1 MKTLIT
7 NTGKA
12 AVILRAFLI
21 YIWLTVLAELSV
33 TDTYYSVYLLC
44 AILGILCLYDNY
56 KTKQVCSGKEK
67 GILWIFSGLFSFSV
81 VLANYSLFEP
91 LSVLQNL
98 FEAVCCLFGGFFLA
112 EAVLIYLLKRLPF
125 AAVGEGKKHPAAVF
139 LTVFGSI
146 ALIDLLYLFFDAYPG
161 ILTTDSVSTIKQ
173 VMHDS
178 SYNNT
183 MPFWHT
189 ITVQLFV
196 RPTLALSGDIN
207 AAIACFHVAQI
218 LFMAACFAYVITTL
232 HQADVP
238 VWFLVGVYAV
248 YAFQPHNIVYSVTLW
263 KDIPFSGAAVLFIT
277 ALYRLLKGIGKS
289 RVWNCVVLILGTL
302 GFSLWRTNGW
312 YAFLVTALLMLFLM
326 GKRQKK
332 LIILMTIVLV
342 VSWLLINP
350 VLTILGVKK
359 TNMAEAFAVPMQQV
373 ARVVAEG
380 RELSQQETDL
390 LSEIFWLDKM
400 PELYDPLT
408 VDPIKFE
415 TFRYDQV
422 PYILE
427 NKGEYLKLYAS
438 LGLKYP
444 GDYLKAWIDETKGYW
459 NGGYF
464 FWIYTKQMDV
474 NPYGI
479 ANTVE
484 DNLIQKLFAA
494 AFRYLEKPAFLQ
506 PLVSIGLHVWA
517 LIACSLINA
526 LKKREEFLLGIPL
539 LVLVAGLWLGTP
551 VYSEFRYA
559 YPIILSMP
567 LILAVTVF
575 GKNTTKENEISVPKE
590 MFVENA
596 DSKPL

>member
-1 MKTLIT
+1 MF
-7 NTGKA
+7 
-12 AVILRAFLI
+12 RSFFL
-21 YIWLTVLAELSV
+21 YIWLTVLAQLSV
-33 TDTYYSVYLLC
+33 TDTYFSVYLLC
-44 AILGILCLYDNY
+44 AVLGIFCLYDNY
-56 KTKQVCSGKEK
+56 KVGRSCEGRQKWA
-67 GILWIFSGLFSFSV
+67 LWVFSALFSSSV
-81 VLANYSLFEP
+81 VFANYQLFEP

-98 FEAVCCLFGGFFLA
+98 FEAGCCLLGGFFLG
-112 EAVLIYLLKRLPF
+112 EAVLVYLLGRLPF
-125 AAVGEGKKHPAAVF
+125 AAAEGGKKYPTAVF
-139 LTVFGSI
+139 LAVFGSI
-146 ALIDLLYLFFDAYPG
+146 ACIDLLYLFFDAYPG

-189 ITVQLFV
+189 MTVQLFV
-196 RPTLALSGDIN
+196 RPVLALTRDIHG
-207 AAIACFHVAQI
+207 AIACFHVAQI
-218 LFMAACFAYVITTL
+218 LFMAACFAYVLTTL
-232 HQADVP
+232 HQMDVP
-238 VWFLVGVYAV
+238 VWFLAGVYAV

-263 KDIPFSGAAVLFIT
+263 KDIPFAGAAVLFIT

-289 RVWNCVVLILGTL
+289 RTWNYVVFVMGAL

-312 YAFLVTALLMLFLM
+312 YAFLVTVLLMLLFM
-326 GKRQKK
+326 GKRPKK
-332 LIILMTIVLV
+332 LIGLMTLVLV

-350 VLTILGVKK
+350 VLTLLGVKG
-359 TNMAEAFAVPMQQV
+359 TNMVEAFAIPMQQV
-373 ARVVAEG
+373 ARVVSEG
-380 RELSQQETDL
+380 RELTPQENDL
-390 LSEIFWLDKM
+390 LSEIFWMDKVADY
-400 PELYDPLT
+400 YDPLT

-422 PYILE
+422 SYILE
-427 NKGEYLKLYAS
+427 NKGEYLKLYLS
-438 LGLKYP
+438 LGMKYP

-484 DNLIQKLFAA
+484 DNLIQNLFAA
-494 AFRYLEKPAFLQ
+494 VFRYLEKPAFLQ

-517 LIACSLINA
+517 LVACTLINA

-559 YPIILSMP
+559 YPLILSMP

-575 GKNTTKENEISVPKE
+575 GKQISHIHKEAK
-590 MFVENA
+590 
-596 DSKPL
+596 

>member
-1 MKTLIT
+1 MKTMIR
-7 NTGKA
+7 NNRKG
-12 AVILRAFLI
+12 AVVFRSFFL

-44 AILGILCLYDNY
+44 AILGVFCLYDNY
-56 KTKQVCSGKEK
+56 KTGRSCQGRKKWV
-67 GILWIFSGLFSFSV
+67 LWIFSALFSSSV
-81 VLANYSLFEP
+81 VFANYMLFTP

-98 FEAVCCLFGGFFLA
+98 FEACCCLMGGFFLG
-112 EAVLIYLLKRLPF
+112 EAVLLYLVDRLPLSI
-125 AAVGEGKKHPAAVF
+125 AAEGKKYPAAVF
-139 LTVFGSI
+139 LTVFASV
-146 ALIDLLYLFFDAYPG
+146 ACIDLLYLFFDAYPG
-161 ILTTDSVSTIKQ
+161 ILTVDSVSTIKQ

-189 ITVQLFV
+189 ITVQLFM
-196 RPTLALSGDIN
+196 RPVLALTGDIH
-207 AAIACFHVAQI
+207 AAVACFHVAQI
-218 LFMAACFAYVITTL
+218 LFMAACFAYVLMTL
-232 HQADVP
+232 HQMDVP
-238 VWFLVGVYAV
+238 VWFLIGVYGV

-263 KDIPFSGAAVLFIT
+263 KDIPFAGAAVLFIT
-277 ALYRLLKGIGKS
+277 ALYRLLQGIGKS
-289 RVWNCVVLILGTL
+289 RTWNYVTFVLGAL

-312 YAFLVTALLMLFLM
+312 YAFLVTVLLMLILM
-326 GKRQKK
+326 GKQQKK
-332 LIILMTIVLV
+332 LIALMALVLA

-350 VLTILGVKK
+350 VLTLLGVKS
-359 TNMAEAFAVPMQQV
+359 TNMVEAFAVPMQQV
-373 ARVVAEG
+373 ARVVSEG
-380 RELSQQETDL
+380 RELTEQENEL
-390 LSEIFWLDKM
+390 LGEIFWMDKVADY
-400 PELYDPLT
+400 YDPLT

-415 TFRYDQV
+415 TFRYNQV

-427 NKGEYLKLYAS
+427 NKGDYLKLYFS

-464 FWIYTKQMDV
+464 FWIYTKEMDA

-479 ANTVE
+479 VNTVE
-484 DNLIQKLFAA
+484 ENLIQKLFAA

-517 LIACSLINA
+517 LVACTLINA
-526 LKKREEFLLGIPL
+526 LKKRKEFLLGIPL

-559 YPIILSMP
+559 YPFILGMP
-567 LILAVTVF
+567 LILAATVF
-575 GKNTTKENEISVPKE
+575 DKEKNR
-590 MFVENA
+590 
-596 DSKPL
+596 

>member
-1 MKTLIT
+1 MRTLIRDT
-7 NTGKA
+7 RKG
-12 AVILRAFLI
+12 AVILRAFFL

-44 AILGILCLYDNY
+44 AVLGVFCLYDNY
-56 KTKQVCSGKEK
+56 KTGRCCEGKQKWA
-67 GILWIFSGLFSFSV
+67 LRIFSAVFSASV
-81 VLANYSLFEP
+81 VFANYELFEP
-91 LSVLQNL
+91 LSVLQNV
-98 FEAVCCLFGGFFLA
+98 FEAGCCLAGGYFLG
-112 EAVLIYLLKRLPF
+112 EAVLVYFLDRLPF
-125 AAVGEGKKHPAAVF
+125 VTGIDGRKYPKAVF
-139 LTVFGSI
+139 LAVFGTI
-146 ALIDLLYLFFDAYPG
+146 AFIDLLYLFFDAYPG
-161 ILTTDSVSTIKQ
+161 ILTVDSVSTIKQ

-189 ITVQLFV
+189 MTVQLFV
-196 RPTLALSGDIN
+196 RPVLALTGDIC
-207 AAIACFHVAQI
+207 AAVACFHVAQI
-218 LFMAACFAYVITTL
+218 LFMAACFAYVMMTL
-232 HQADVP
+232 HQMDVP
-238 VWFLVGVYAV
+238 VWFLAGVYAV

-263 KDIPFSGAAVLFIT
+263 KDIPFAGAAVLFIT
-277 ALYRLLKGIGKS
+277 ALYRLLKGIGNS
-289 RVWNCVVLILGTL
+289 RFLNYLVFVIGAL

-312 YAFLVTALLMLFLM
+312 YAFLVTVLLMVILM

-332 LIILMTIVLV
+332 LILLMTIVLV

-350 VLTILGVKK
+350 VLTLLGVKA
-359 TNMAEAFAVPMQQV
+359 TNMVEAFAVPMQQV
-373 ARVVAEG
+373 ARVVSEG
-380 RELSQQETDL
+380 RELTDRENEL
-390 LSEIFWLDKM
+390 LSEIFWMDKV
-400 PELYDPLT
+400 PDYYDPLT

-422 PYILE
+422 PHILE
-427 NKGEYLKLYAS
+427 HKGDYLKLYVS

-464 FWIYTKQMDV
+464 FWIYTKQMDA

-479 ANTVE
+479 VNTVE
-484 DNLIQKLFAA
+484 GNLIQKLFAA
-494 AFRYLEKPAFLQ
+494 VFRYLEKPAFLQ

-517 LIACSLINA
+517 LVACTLVNA

-567 LILAVTVF
+567 MILAATVF
-575 GKNTTKENEISVPKE
+575 EKKNAK
-590 MFVENA
+590 
-596 DSKPL
+596 

>member
-1 MKTLIT
+1 MKTLIQDT
-7 NTGKA
+7 RKA
-12 AVILRAFLI
+12 AVILRSCFL

-44 AILGILCLYDNY
+44 AIVGIFCLYDNY
-56 KTKQVCSGKEK
+56 KTGRVCEGKQKR
-67 GILWIFSGLFSFSV
+67 ILWVFSALFSTAV
-81 VLANYSLFEP
+81 VFANYPLFEP
-91 LSVLQNL
+91 LAVLQNL
-98 FEAVCCLFGGFFLA
+98 FEAVCCLLGGFFLA
-112 EAVLIYLLKRLPF
+112 EAVLLYLLDRLPF
-125 AAVGEGKKHPAAVF
+125 AIAAKGKKYPAAVF
-139 LTVFGSI
+139 LTVFGII
-146 ALIDLLYLFFDAYPG
+146 ACIDLLYLFFDAYPG
-161 ILTTDSVSTIKQ
+161 ILTTDSVSTIEQ
-173 VMHDS
+173 VMRDS

-189 ITVQLFV
+189 MTVQLFV
-196 RPTLALSGDIN
+196 SPALACFGDIN
-207 AAIACFHVAQI
+207 SAVACFHVAQI
-218 LFMAACFAYVITTL
+218 LFMAACFAYVLTTL
-232 HQADVP
+232 HQMDVP
-238 VWFLVGVYAV
+238 VWFLVGVFAV

-263 KDIPFSGAAVLFIT
+263 KDIPFAGAAVLFIT

-289 RVWNCVVLILGTL
+289 RICNYVVFALGAL

-312 YAFLVTALLMLFLM
+312 YAFLVTVLLLLILM

-332 LIILMTIVLV
+332 LIILMTLVLV

-350 VLTILGVKK
+350 VLTLLGVKE
-359 TNMAEAFAVPMQQV
+359 TNMVEAFAVPMQQV
-373 ARVVAEG
+373 ARVISQG
-380 RELSQQETDL
+380 RELTQQETEL
-390 LSEIFWLDKM
+390 LGEIFWLDKV
-400 PELYDPLT
+400 PDLYDPLT

-427 NKGEYLKLYAS
+427 NPGEYLKLYFS

-444 GDYLKAWIDETKGYW
+444 GDYWKAWIDETKGYW

-479 ANTVE
+479 VNTVE
-484 DNLIQKLFAA
+484 ENLIQKLFAA

-517 LIACSLINA
+517 LIACTLING

-567 LILAVTVF
+567 LILGVTVF
-575 GKNTTKENEISVPKE
+575 GKNTFKETEIS
-590 MFVENA
+590 
-596 DSKPL
+596 DL

>member
-1 MKTLIT
+1 MKIFIQS
-7 NTGKA
+7 TGKG
-12 AVILRAFLI
+12 AVILRSLFI
-21 YIWLTVLAELSV
+21 YIWLTVLAELAV

-44 AILGILCLYDNY
+44 AVFGIFSLYDNY
-56 KTKQVCSGKEK
+56 KTGRVCEKKQKWAVWFCSV
-67 GILWIFSGLFSFSV
+67 LFSAAV
-81 VLANYSLFEP
+81 VFANYQLFEP

-98 FEAVCCLFGGFFLA
+98 FEGICCLLGGFYLA
-112 EAVLIYLLKRLPF
+112 ESVLLYLLNKLPM
-125 AAVGEGKKHPAAVF
+125 AVAVRRKKYPTAFYLAVF
-139 LTVFGSI
+139 GTI
-146 ALIDLLYLFFDAYPG
+146 ACVDLLYLFFDAYPG
-161 ILTTDSVSTIKQ
+161 ILTTDSVTTIQQ
-173 VMHDS
+173 VMGDIAYH
-178 SYNNT
+178 NT

-189 ITVQLFV
+189 VTVQLFV
-196 RPTLALSGDIN
+196 SPMLAITGDIN
-207 AAIACFHVAQI
+207 AAVACFHVAQI
-218 LFMAACFAYVITTL
+218 FFMAACFAYVLVTL
-232 HQADVP
+232 YQMDVP
-238 VWFLVGVYAV
+238 VWFLAAVYAV

-289 RVWNCVVLILGTL
+289 RLWNYLALVLGAL

-312 YAFLVTALLMLFLM
+312 YAFLVTVLLMLVLM

-332 LIILMTIVLV
+332 LLVLMTLVLV
-342 VSWLLINP
+342 VSWILINP
-350 VLTILGVKK
+350 VLTLLGVGE
-359 TNMAEAFAVPMQQV
+359 TDLVEAFAVPMQQV
-373 ARVVAEG
+373 ARVISEG
-380 RELSQQETDL
+380 RELTQQETEL
-390 LSEIFWLDKM
+390 LGEVFWLDKVQS
-400 PELYDPLT
+400 LYNPLT

-415 TFRYDQV
+415 TFDHDKV
-422 PYILE
+422 PYLLE
-427 NKGEYLKLYAS
+427 HKAEYLKLYVS

-479 ANTVE
+479 VNTVE
-484 DNLIQKLFAA
+484 ENLIQKLFAA

-517 LIACSLINA
+517 LVTCILVNV

-559 YPIILSMP
+559 YPIILGMP

-575 GKNTTKENEISVPKE
+575 DT
-590 MFVENA
+590 M
-596 DSKPL
+596 D

>member
-1 MKTLIT
+1 MRTLIRDT
-7 NTGKA
+7 RKG
-12 AVILRAFLI
+12 AVILRAFFL

-44 AILGILCLYDNY
+44 AVLGVFCLYDNY
-56 KTKQVCSGKEK
+56 KTGRCCEGKQK
-67 GILWIFSGLFSFSV
+67 WAFRIFSAVFSASV
-81 VLANYSLFEP
+81 VFANYELFEP
-91 LSVLQNL
+91 LSVLQNV
-98 FEAVCCLFGGFFLA
+98 FEAGCCLAGGYFLG
-112 EAVLIYLLKRLPF
+112 EAVLVYFLDRLPF
-125 AAVGEGKKHPAAVF
+125 VTGIDGRKYPKAVF
-139 LTVFGSI
+139 LTVFGTI
-146 ALIDLLYLFFDAYPG
+146 AFIDLLYLFFDAYPG
-161 ILTTDSVSTIKQ
+161 ILTVDSVSTIKQ

-189 ITVQLFV
+189 MTVQLFV
-196 RPTLALSGDIN
+196 RPVLALTGDIC
-207 AAIACFHVAQI
+207 AAVACFHVAQI
-218 LFMAACFAYVITTL
+218 LFMAACFAYVMMTL
-232 HQADVP
+232 HQMDVP
-238 VWFLVGVYAV
+238 VWFLAGVYAV

-263 KDIPFSGAAVLFIT
+263 KDIPFAGAAVLFIT

-289 RVWNCVVLILGTL
+289 RFLNYLVFVIGAL

-312 YAFLVTALLMLFLM
+312 YAFLVTVLLMVILM

-332 LIILMTIVLV
+332 LILLMTIVLV

-350 VLTILGVKK
+350 VLTLLGVKA
-359 TNMAEAFAVPMQQV
+359 TNMVEAFAVPMQQV
-373 ARVVAEG
+373 ARVVSEG
-380 RELSQQETDL
+380 RELTDRENEL
-390 LSEIFWLDKM
+390 LSEIFWMDKV
-400 PELYDPLT
+400 PDYYDPLT

-422 PYILE
+422 PHILE
-427 NKGEYLKLYAS
+427 HKGDYLKLYVS

-464 FWIYTKQMDV
+464 FWIYTKQMDA

-479 ANTVE
+479 VNTVE
-484 DNLIQKLFAA
+484 GNLIQKLFAA
-494 AFRYLEKPAFLQ
+494 VFRYLEKPAFLQ

-517 LIACSLINA
+517 LVTCTLVNA

-567 LILAVTVF
+567 MILAATVF
-575 GKNTTKENEISVPKE
+575 GKK
-590 MFVENA
+590 NA
-596 DSKPL
+596 K

>member
-1 MKTLIT
+1 MRILSK
-7 NTGKA
+7 NTRKS
-12 AVILRAFLI
+12 AVVLRAFFL

-44 AILGILCLYDNY
+44 AVLGVFCLYDNY
-56 KTKQVCSGKEK
+56 KTCRCCAGKQK
-67 GILWIFSGLFSFSV
+67 WIIWAFSTVFSASV
-81 VLANYSLFEP
+81 VFANYELFEP

-98 FEAVCCLFGGFFLA
+98 FEAGCCMLGGFFLG
-112 EAVLIYLLKRLPF
+112 ESVLIYLLDRLPF
-125 AAVGEGKKHPAAVF
+125 VTVVGGRKYPTAVF
-139 LTVFGSI
+139 FAVFGTI
-146 ALIDLLYLFFDAYPG
+146 ACIDLMYLFFDAYPG

-189 ITVQLFV
+189 MTVQLFM
-196 RPTLALSGDIN
+196 RPVLTLTGDIY
-207 AAIACFHVAQI
+207 AAVACFHVAQI
-218 LFMAACFAYVITTL
+218 LFMAACFAFVMMTL
-232 HQADVP
+232 HQMDVP
-238 VWFLVGVYAV
+238 LWFLAGVYAV

-263 KDIPFSGAAVLFIT
+263 KDIPFAGAAVLFIT
-277 ALYRLLKGIGKS
+277 ALYRLLKGIGKP
-289 RVWNCVVLILGTL
+289 RVLNYLVFVLGAL

-312 YAFLVTALLMLFLM
+312 YAFLVTVLLMVILM
-326 GKRQKK
+326 GNRQKK
-332 LIILMTIVLV
+332 LILLMTIVLV

-350 VLTILGVKK
+350 VLTLLGVKA
-359 TNMAEAFAVPMQQV
+359 TNMVEAFAVPMQQV
-373 ARVVAEG
+373 ARVVSEG
-380 RELSQQETDL
+380 RELTDQENEL
-390 LSEIFWLDKM
+390 LGEIFWMDKV
-400 PELYDPLT
+400 PDYYNPLT

-422 PYILE
+422 PHILE
-427 NKGEYLKLYAS
+427 NKGDYLKLYFS

-444 GDYLKAWIDETKGYW
+444 SDYLKAWIDETKGYW

-464 FWIYTKQMDV
+464 FWIYTKQMDA

-479 ANTVE
+479 VNAVE
-484 DNLIQKLFAA
+484 GNLIQKLFAA
-494 AFRYLEKPAFLQ
+494 VFRYLEKPAFLQ

-517 LIACSLINA
+517 LVACTLVNA

-567 LILAVTVF
+567 MILAVTVF
-575 GKNTTKENEISVPKE
+575 DRRTTK
-590 MFVENA
+590 
-596 DSKPL
+596 